1 MIGAIQTSSTIPRL
15 AENRSFGHRISM
27 EGGDSMIINHN
38 LSAVF
43 VNHILSQT
51 EKKISKSIE
60 RLSSGLRINSAADDA
75 SGLAVSEKLRAQIEG
90 LRQAQRNAQMG
101 ISLLQTGEGALS
113 EIQSILLRLR
123 ELSIQAANSIYTR
136 EDRGLVQV
144 EVSQLVKEIN
154 RVSSAT
160 EFNKLKLLDGT
171 RREITLHIGPNKGQE
186 LSIEVKTMTAQS
198 LGLTGLSVST
208 VELANKAIGR
218 IDRAINKVS
227 MMRAEFGA
235 YQNRLEYT
243 AARLSVA
250 EENLTAAES
259 YLRDTDIAEE
269 AVNFARLK
277 ILEETGIAM
286 LTQANL
292 KPESVL
298 KLLD

>member
-1 MIGAIQTSSTIPRL
+1 
-15 AENRSFGHRISM
+15 
-27 EGGDSMIINHN
+27 MIINHN

-123 ELSIQAANSIYTR
+123 ELSIQAANSVYTR
-136 EDRGLVQV
+136 EDRMLVQV

-154 RVSSAT
+154 RVSSAA
-160 EFNKLKLLDGT
+160 EFNKLKLLDGSS
-171 RREITLHIGPNKGQE
+171 REITLHIGPNKGQE
-186 LSIEVKTMTAQS
+186 LSIEVKTMTVQS

-208 VELANKAIGR
+208 VELANKAIGS